1 MNRIINTNMKIQ
13 SLLNKQMSYLIN
25 RQLIVNHA
33 TSNNKIKDYN
43 NNDVA
48 GATIEN
54 QLKQFHYEI
63 GLGSINRMK
72 IESVRKSF
80 PSNYF
85 VIPTKVLIP
94 IPNPK
99 TKIDTYQMAKYRT
112 IVTRDIYPHLDL
124 YVGIQYGMWKEWAIN
139 LRINNNNDIIDDND
153 DDSSNIDDK
162 NNDDKWIGAC
172 VYLSNQN
179 GDNIAIW
186 TDLLTYNRNKDNTI
200 VKNDDNDY
208 DNVVVTVDSIES
220 KLLQSVFKKY
230 ITFDYIE
237 RFIHEK

>member
-1 MNRIINTNMKIQ
+1 MRIQ
-13 SLLNKQMSYLIN
+13 SLTKHMSYLIN
-25 RQLIVNHA
+25 KQLPIDH
-33 TSNNKIKDYN
+33 SINNSVKWKGYN
-43 NNDVA
+43 NNVA

-54 QLKQFHYEI
+54 ISKQFQYEI

-85 VIPTKVLIP
+85 VIPTRVLIP

-112 IVTRDIYPHLDL
+112 IVTRDTYPQLDL
-124 YVGIQYGMWKEWAIN
+124 YVGIQYGMWKEESIN
-139 LRINNNNDIIDDND
+139 LRINNNNDSND
-153 DDSSNIDDK
+153 DS
-162 NNDDKWIGAC
+162 NDDKWIGAC

-179 GDNIAIW
+179 GDNVAIW

-200 VKNDDNDY
+200 VDNDY
-208 DNVVVTVDSIES
+208 DNVVTVDSIES

-230 ITFDYIE
+230 ISLDYLE
-237 RFIHEK
+237 WFIHGK

>member
-1 MNRIINTNMKIQ
+1 MNRIINTNMKTNMKIQ

-33 TSNNKIKDYN
+33 NHNNVKGYNNNN

-54 QLKQFHYEI
+54 QSKQFHYEI

-112 IVTRDIYPHLDL
+112 IVTRDIYPRLDL
-124 YVGIQYGMWKEWAIN
+124 YVGIQYGMWKEESIN
-139 LRINNNNDIIDDND
+139 LRINNNDSID
-153 DDSSNIDDK
+153 